1 MSSTFEQLNNSLE
14 KLKLLQMKKY
24 LSEVTDFVSSNKL
37 SFSDGLLKLCNY
49 ELDHK
54 VEVASKSMIKAAAF
68 PFIKTIDDY
77 DFDFQPKLN
86 KQEILELT
94 SLKFIEELKNIVF
107 LGSSGVGKTHLAT
120 SLGIVAAKKR
130 YSTYFI
136 KCHDLLQQLK
146 RAKVENRLDSRLK
159 YLNRYKLLI
168 IDELGYL
175 PIDKEDSN
183 LFFQL
188 IDMRYEKKSTILTTN
203 INFSNWDSVFYDAVV
218 ANAILDRVLHHSHV
232 ISINGYIRFFVHK
245 YLTLYN
251 IWQFSNDL
259 LCRDEIWM
267 VSKNN
272 DGVSEL
278 YSLGEFKDED
288 GNKIRRDE
296 VLSKKYIAGNY
307 GAIPALK
314 PMKVLREG
322 NIQ

>member
-1 MSSTFEQLNNSLE
+1 MNSTFEQLNNSLE

-49 ELDHK
+49 ELDYK
-54 VEVASKSMIKAAAF
+54 TEIASKSMIKAAAF
-68 PFIKTIDDY
+68 PFIKTIEDY

-94 SLKFIEELKNIVF
+94 SLKFIEEAKNIVF

-120 SLGIVAAKKR
+120 SVGIVAARRR

-136 KCHDLLQQLK
+136 KCHALLQQLK
-146 RAKVENRLDSRLK
+146 RAKVENRLDSRLI

-203 INFSNWDSVFYDAVV
+203 INFSDWDSVFYDAVV

-232 ISINGYIRFFVHK
+232 ISINGRSYRVKDYITK
-245 YLTLYN
+245 
-251 IWQFSNDL
+251 
-259 LCRDEIWM
+259 
-267 VSKNN
+267 
-272 DGVSEL
+272 SE
-278 YSLGEFKDED
+278 
-288 GNKIRRDE
+288 
-296 VLSKKYIAGNY
+296 
-307 GAIPALK
+307 
-314 PMKVLREG
+314 
-322 NIQ
+322 